1 MDACSNNTGANAD
14 ESFISDKLKHKTNK
28 EIKSQ
33 IKTET
38 NMYILIKIAFK
49 TYNYSVMLQSIITSS
64 KKEYINI
71 TDAKI
76 TRVQIMTKYQV
87 LVLFFLF

>member
-49 TYNYSVMLQSIITSS
+49 T
-64 KKEYINI
+64 
-71 TDAKI
+71 
-76 TRVQIMTKYQV
+76 
-87 LVLFFLF
+87 